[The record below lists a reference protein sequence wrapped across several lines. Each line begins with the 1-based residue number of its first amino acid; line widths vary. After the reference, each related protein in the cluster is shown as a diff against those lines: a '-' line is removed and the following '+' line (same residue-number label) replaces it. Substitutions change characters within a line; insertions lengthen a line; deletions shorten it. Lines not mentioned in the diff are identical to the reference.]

1 MQMTTSPEPSSPLA
15 RALKQLATAT
25 KVLSFYPA
33 QHPTVVSA
41 LDKAALL
48 LKEAM
53 SDTEALTVGVS
64 ETSFLLDGAPLAE
77 GDRILAGFA
86 SYLSR
91 RDLGALLFRSPIEGD
106 SLKGFLEVIALDPGT
121 LRARGGPRK
130 SLEERRLGGIAVI
143 EFDAS
148 AALKSARTDTG
159 DAPVEEKPKQSLSW
173 SDLLARYLAGRGP
186 LPPGG
191 QHLIRRVAG
200 DPGAAWEL
208 MTSLREILVSAGPE
222 RVALLTAALKSI
234 AAEVAAS
241 EPEAMASLAQNLA
254 SALMALDPA
263 SRRDLL
269 GANIPIPGTDVDLG
283 TAIRARIPED
293 KLGELIVSLVQTEG
307 NLNARLSSVIRKV
320 FIDRGV
326 SDLEKSGLQEALR
339 AARQNEPPPK
349 DVWDSVEDL
358 LKESQDDW
366 ISREY
371 KGLLEMIGENAPP
384 LEEGLKNELMAIPD
398 FVEALT
404 PGGIGRRAWLLF
416 GDLVAIDQE
425 PARQWVALDQ
435 IEKRAV
441 SLNPG
446 WYADSAGVVESVRG
460 LLATDPPPQPHIREA
475 AQRALAATAEGLVR
489 SYRRDFHRLEP
500 EHHASLGKALEALGE
515 HSVPSLLNGL
525 AQEEDWEVRRPFL
538 GLLAARGKVAVPSLV
553 RRLNDPSWYLVRNI
567 LLVLGEIA
575 DPATI
580 PTIATTLKH
589 PEPRVRR
596 DAVAALGKIGG
607 PRAFALLK
615 DCLADAEVYDVVM
628 RSLATIDRRR
638 TITTFLEMTE
648 KADLFG
654 RGHGRLKEAIAT
666 LGLLGSNE
674 AVPRLRSILM
684 RGFWLPPSAGDT
696 LRIAAARAL
705 EKIGTDPALGALMQ
719 GARLWR
725 WPVRAVCSEIV
736 GQRSA
741 PGSRTART

>member
-1 MQMTTSPEPSSPLA
+1 MPMTTSPDPANPLS

-25 KVLSFYPA
+25 KVISFYPA

-41 LDKAALL
+41 LDKAVVL
-48 LKEAM
+48 LKEAL
-53 SDTEALTVGVS
+53 SDMESLTVGVS
-64 ETSFLLDGAPLAE
+64 EAAFLLDGAPLE
-77 GDRILAGFA
+77 EEDRGLAGFA

-91 RDLGALLFRSPIEGD
+91 RDLGALLFRPPIEAE
-106 SLKGFLEVIALDPGT
+106 SLRGFLEVIGLDPGT
-121 LRARGGPRK
+121 LRGRGGPK
-130 SLEERRLGGIAVI
+130 KCLAERRLGGIAVM

-148 AALKSARTDTG
+148 AALKSARTESG
-159 DAPVEEKPKQSLSW
+159 DAPTAGKPQPRLSW
-173 SDLLARYLAGRGP
+173 SDLLARYLAGKGP

-200 DPGAAWEL
+200 DPSAAWDL
-208 MTSLREILVSAGPE
+208 MTSLREIVASAGPE
-222 RVALLTAALKSI
+222 RMALLTSALKSI
-234 AAEVAAS
+234 AAEVAAH
-241 EPEAMASLAQNLA
+241 EPEAMGTLAQNLA
-254 SALMALDPA
+254 SSLMALDPA

-269 GANIPIPGTDVDLG
+269 GASIPVPGTDVDLG

-293 KLGELIVSLVQTEG
+293 KMGEIIVSLVQSEG
-307 NLNARLSSVIRKV
+307 NLNARLASVIRKV
-320 FIDRGV
+320 LIDRGV
-326 SDLEKSGLQEALR
+326 NEQDKIGLQEALR
-339 AARQNEPPPK
+339 TARQSEPPPAN
-349 DVWDSVEDL
+349 VWDSVEDL

-371 KGLLEMIGENAPP
+371 KGLLEMIGEHAPP
-384 LEEGLKNELMAIPD
+384 LEEALKNELMAIPD
-398 FVEALT
+398 FIDALT
-404 PGGIGRRAWLLF
+404 PEGILRRTWLLF

-425 PARQWVALDQ
+425 SARQWVALDQ

-441 SLNPG
+441 SLTPG
-446 WYADSAGVVESVRG
+446 WYADTPGVVESVRG
-460 LLATDPPPQPHIREA
+460 LLATDPPPKTHVIDAVPH
-475 AQRALAATAEGLVR
+475 ALAAVAEGLVR
-489 SYRRDFHRLEP
+489 SYRRDFHKLKP
-500 EHHASLGKALEALGE
+500 EHLAALDKALEALGE
-515 HSVPSLLNGL
+515 HSIASLLDGL

-538 GLLAARGKVAVPSLV
+538 ALLAARGRVAVPALV

-607 PRAFALLK
+607 LRAFALLK
-615 DCLADAEVYDVVM
+615 DCLGDNEVYEVVM
-628 RSLATIDRRR
+628 RSLATIDRRQ

-654 RGHGRLKEAIAT
+654 RGHARLKDAVAT
-666 LGLLGSNE
+666 LGALGSNE

-684 RGFWLPPSAGDT
+684 RGFWLPPSAGDP

-705 EKIGTDPALGALMQ
+705 EKIGTDTARGALMQ

-725 WPVRAVCSEIV
+725 WPVRAVCVEIV

-741 PGSRTART
+741 GDDSSSVR